1 MHPADLTRRALIR
14 GLAASFLVPAT
25 IAMSA
30 QTDADDPTS
39 AMAALERTSGGRL
52 GVYMLDTGSGR
63 GLGLHQEQRFGM
75 CSTFKL
81 LLAAA
86 VLREVDAGRMTLDA
100 VVPYGKGDMV
110 AHAPVTELHLAAGGM
125 TIGALAEAA
134 QTTSDNVA
142 ANLLIA
148 KLGGPEGVTAI
159 LRAIGDEQTRLDRLE
174 PDMNLVPAGEVRDTT
189 TPLAMA
195 NSVARIMTT
204 DLLQPRSRDV
214 LRGWMIAT
222 STGQRRIRA
231 GLRSDWV
238 AGDKTGT
245 GVHPS
250 MPNKYNDVA
259 VIWPQGRAPV
269 VVAAYFE
276 ADAYYE
282 SMRAEDEAVLA
293 QVGRIAASWIEA
305 NV

>member
-1 MHPADLTRRALIR
+1 MPAVDPVRRALIR

-25 IAMSA
+25 IAVGSPS
-30 QTDADDPTS
+30 DIGDP
-39 AMAALERTSGGRL
+39 AAALVELERASGGRL
-52 GVYMLDTGSGR
+52 GVYLLDTGSGH
-63 GLGLHQEQRFGM
+63 GLGLHQDARFGM

-86 VLREVDAGRMTLDA
+86 VLREVDAPRMALDT
-100 VVPYGKGDMV
+100 VVPYGKADMV
-110 AHAPVTELHLAAGGM
+110 AHAPITELHLAAGSM

-148 KLGGPEGVTAI
+148 RLGGPEGVTAI
-159 LRAIGDEQTRLDRLE
+159 LRAIGDPVTRLDRLE
-174 PDMNLVPAGEVRDTT
+174 PDMNLVSGAEVRDTT

-195 NSVARIMTT
+195 NSVARIMTA
-204 DLLQPRSRDV
+204 DLLRPRSREV
-214 LRGWMIAT
+214 LRDWMVAT
-222 STGQRRIRA
+222 TTGQRRLRA
-231 GLRSDWV
+231 GLPSDWV

-250 MPNKYNDVA
+250 MHNKYNDVA
-259 VIWPQGRAPV
+259 VVWPPGRAPV

-276 ADAYYE
+276 ADGYYE
-282 SMRAEDEAVLA
+282 SMRADDEAVLA
-293 QVGRIAASWIEA
+293 QVGRIAASWIGA
-305 NV
+305 GG